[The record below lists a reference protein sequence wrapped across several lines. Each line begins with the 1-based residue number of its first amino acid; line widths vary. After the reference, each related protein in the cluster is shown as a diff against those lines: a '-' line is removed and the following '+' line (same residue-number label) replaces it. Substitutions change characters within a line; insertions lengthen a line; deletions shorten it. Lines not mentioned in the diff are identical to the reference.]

1 MKNLIPTEDTYWY
14 AYEPSTGV
22 LQMGVTEPGL
32 TTSTLAEEFEYGPD
46 VLTKIDSHRDKLQD
60 PVADDAEPA
69 EPGFYLHRGKIKLLK
84 KEHCVGKANLYQAL
98 EDHPDNEQ

>member
-1 MKNLIPTEDTYWY
+1 MKNLTPTEDTYWY

-46 VLTKIDSHRDKLQD
+46 VLAKIDAHKGMLRD
-60 PVADDAEPA
+60 PVADNNEPA
-69 EPGFYLHRGKIKLLK
+69 EPGFYLNRGTIKLLK
-84 KEHCVGKANLYQAL
+84 KEQCTGKATLYQAL
-98 EDHPDNEQ
+98 EDHPDNIV